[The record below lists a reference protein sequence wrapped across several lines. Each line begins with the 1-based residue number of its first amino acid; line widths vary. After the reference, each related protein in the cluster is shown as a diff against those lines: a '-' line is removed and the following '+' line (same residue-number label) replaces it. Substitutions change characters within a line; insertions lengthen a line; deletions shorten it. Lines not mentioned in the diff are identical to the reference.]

1 MMKIAEQSACGK
13 SILLGEHAV
22 VYGQPAIAV
31 PMEDIRAFAWI
42 EENNDKEGVRVEAMD
57 LDEEII
63 IKDENKHQFAIVIND
78 LIKKNKTE
86 KLNFT
91 VKLTSEIPQSVGMG
105 SSAATSAAVCRCVA
119 KYLGISL
126 SPEEESELVF
136 RAEEVVH
143 GTPSGIDNNVI
154 VYEKPILFVKGE
166 APKILHSKKDLYIVI
181 GQSGV
186 ESSTMEMVKNIR
198 KLVKENPK
206 EFEIKFDK
214 IGKLV
219 EESEKNIENGRVDK
233 IGVLMNENQEILRE
247 MQLSH
252 PELETIIEIA
262 KKAGALGAKLTGKG
276 GGGNVV
282 AISDKAETQ
291 KLIANSIEG
300 AGYRV
305 CKTKVGATL

>member
-166 APKILHSKKDLYIVI
+166 APKILYSKKDLYIVI

-198 KLVKENPK
+198 KLVKKNPN

-219 EESEKNIENGRVDK
+219 KESEKSIENGRVDK

-282 AISDKAETQ
+282 AISDKVETQ